1 MRTGLIASV
10 GATNLVK
17 VPLRRVVLIGENIE
31 LRIVSLV
38 VRCREVAE
46 EVVLFDTGSTD
57 ETVQL
62 AEEVKSQVV
71 HYTGE
76 CTPQALAQATKAAS
90 LNDGLILFLPISSSW
105 KLASLPLSVN
115 RAREGWDI
123 HFLYRKDRSASGD
136 IPQPL
141 AQSSMGHLIASPV
154 GLNHLADLPEDATM
168 DDVSEEVRARF
179 VKTDSPIQLP
189 QRQSLATASR
199 FAQLFYW
206 MLESKHPLLLFG
218 IPGVVLFVLGYR
230 LSGDLATMFTEL
242 NSTSIGVTLITIAM
256 TLIGLFAM
264 MVALI
269 LYIMGKQV
277 ARIQNQY
284 NWPKES

>member
-1 MRTGLIASV
+1 MSA
-10 GATNLVK
+10 
-17 VPLRRVVLIGENIE
+17 PLERVVLIGRDIE
-31 LRIVSLV
+31 LRIVSLI
-38 VRCREVAE
+38 VRCREVAN
-46 EVVLFDTGSTD
+46 EVLLFDTGSND
-57 ETVQL
+57 ETVEL
-62 AEEVKSQVV
+62 ANEVNCKVV
-71 HYTGE
+71 HHDGE
-76 CTPQALAQATKAAS
+76 ITPQLLAKALMS
-90 LNDGLILFLPISSSW
+90 LETYDGLTLFLPISSQW
-105 KLASLPLSVN
+105 KLSDLPLSVN

-123 HFLYRKDRSASGD
+123 HHLYRGAPTDEEG
-136 IPQPL
+136 QGVL
-141 AQSSMGHLIASPV
+141 LSSTDLGHLV
-154 GLNHLADLPEDATM
+154 LNPRGAEHLLSLPEDATTE
-168 DDVSEEVRARF
+168 DISEDIRARF
-179 VKTDSPIQLP
+179 VKSDVPIQLP

-230 LSGDLATMFTEL
+230 LSGDLASMFTEL
-242 NSTSIGVTLITIAM
+242 NSTSIGVSLITIAM

-284 NWPKES
+284 NWPKGS